1 MRLKGV
7 VGERGRERLGLSSA
21 TNNVLKSRLP
31 LGNGGIKK

>member
-7 VGERGRERLGLSSA
+7 VGERGRGGWDLSSA